1 MVRLR
6 FCANNWQ
13 QGIEPFATPPAMN
26 KKLSVWLWMLGLAVL
41 FCPAAGAQT
50 ASPPGQ
56 IKAAKVTGTVT
67 AIKDGA
73 TITVQN
79 GTDLSQG
86 YTVNTAQNSSVVLVF
101 SNGATLNLAADTSLA
116 IDEFTQD
123 PFADEV
129 AVSKLTAEPST
140 SRTKLNLSRGELVGN
155 VKKLNYDA
163 GSSFNIQ
170 TPVGAAGIRGTTFRI
185 VFRPDGTGKA
195 FFSLTTVEGNVVL
208 AAGTVNLPSETP
220 VGDNKEVEVL
230 IDVTVDATTGAVTVA
245 VGSAPPIVVADAA
258 PTSIAAV
265 AAVAQQIAT
274 AVATV
279 TFTAPTPPP
288 TTPPATPPADT
299 PPEEP
304 PSTPPP
310 PTPPPATPTTPRVTT
325 GDGR

>member
-1 MVRLR
+1 
-6 FCANNWQ
+6 
-13 QGIEPFATPPAMN
+13 MN
-26 KKLSVWLWMLGLAVL
+26 KKLFVWLWL
-41 FCPAAGAQT
+41 FGFATLLCSSAGAQS
-50 ASPPGQ
+50 ASQPGQ
-56 IKAAKVTGTVT
+56 IKAAKVTGSVT
-67 AIKDGA
+67 AVKDGT
-73 TITVQN
+73 TITVES
-79 GTDLSQG
+79 GTELSQG
-86 YTVNTAQNSSVVLVF
+86 YTVTTGKNSGVVLVF
-101 SNGATLNLAADTSLA
+101 SNGATLNLAGETSLA

-129 AVSKLTAEPST
+129 SVSKMTAEPST

-208 AAGTVNLPSETP
+208 ASGTVNLPSETSVP
-220 VGDNKEVEVL
+220 DNKEVEVV
-230 IDVTVDATTGAVTVA
+230 IDVDVDATTGAVTVA

-258 PTSIAAV
+258 PTSVAQVAAAV
-265 AAVAQQIAT
+265 QQIAT
-274 AVATV
+274 AVAAV
-279 TFTAPTPPP
+279 TFTSPAPAPTPQPP
-288 TTPPATPPADT
+288 AETPPAETPPAETPPADT
-299 PPEEP
+299 PAP
-304 PSTPPP
+304 TPPA